1 MEFKNN
7 NLLMSFMI
15 KTYIKIKL
23 LLSLPASTNVI
34 EADSKDN
41 SIYIMKMIA
50 KLKLLLDKWL
60 KKDEQK

>member
-15 KTYIKIKL
+15 KTYIKNKL

-41 SIYIMKMIA
+41 SIYIMKIIA